1 MEIDGESI
9 LPMRRNYRE
18 MIDTLGDSFML
29 VHAIFQKDYVF
40 AKLWYFI
47 TLDSQ
52 YSWYAVDEGS
62 RALFDFDPIHTSFEE
77 KARDAKHLQDA
88 ANNRKQNHNLM
99 FDSTSHQQWH
109 TSDDQTASCSQ
120 VLVATNE
127 NFGWTEA
134 LLLEAIQRDSSRQI
148 DYLLKMKGLILIS
161 NRNYIHVACLVV
173 LKLLEVAILLA
184 NPFGMISFD
193 GTDQDRHF

>member
-1 MEIDGESI
+1 
-9 LPMRRNYRE
+9 
-18 MIDTLGDSFML
+18 
-29 VHAIFQKDYVF
+29 
-40 AKLWYFI
+40 
-47 TLDSQ
+47 
-52 YSWYAVDEGS
+52 
-62 RALFDFDPIHTSFEE
+62 
-77 KARDAKHLQDA
+77 
-88 ANNRKQNHNLM
+88 M

-193 GTDQDRHF
+193 GTGPLILVRNQHCNVSCPVFLKRKTDSKNFPQEHKS

>member
-1 MEIDGESI
+1 
-9 LPMRRNYRE
+9 

-29 VHAIFQKDYVF
+29 VHAICQKDYVF

-52 YSWYAVDEGS
+52 YSCYAVDEDS
-62 RALFDFDPIHTSFEE
+62 RALLDFDPIHTSFEE

-109 TSDDQTASCSQ
+109 TSDDQTASCSSGACRDEWKLWMDWSLAVGGHSKRQ
-120 VLVATNE
+120 LQANWLPAENEGSNTYLQQKLHPRSVPGSSEATGSSYS
-127 NFGWTEA
+127 FGQSIWY
-134 LLLEAIQRDSSRQI
+134 D
-148 DYLLKMKGLILIS
+148 
-161 NRNYIHVACLVV
+161 
-173 LKLLEVAILLA
+173 
-184 NPFGMISFD
+184 
-193 GTDQDRHF
+193 